1 MTQHRFLRAVEAT
14 SVLVFFVQAIRVVF
28 SVLFGIIYDQ
38 VFAGSPTPWL
48 AVSVVLV
55 ALVLLAPLAAPAEWR
70 RSWLGAVACLAAA
83 GRVGLSVNNADVR
96 YWACLVVLASGALY
110 LSGLLVAR
118 RTMAFPAL
126 CGALALDQLLR
137 VVGQTYDVSLRPEAL
152 IPQIAWSVL
161 VIGVSVAIARRSG
174 AGDHRPNGLGGWAA
188 LGLGAALFLETSLLT
203 LGNAVSRWSDSPY
216 TFLAPLLMA
225 LTMAALVPR
234 VRYELNRFLATSG
247 WVRGVVIVVLPL
259 GLMAGYFTKGVLSA
273 GCLVLAQAAALAS
286 LACILDGRGKGKQV
300 TGSALGIGLALLLLL
315 NFLNAFAFTYPY
327 AVPMMRGTGWGVY
340 LLAALFVG
348 VGVLAQKAVVPSWS
362 DLSARIGLILP
373 IGLAALALAVAAV
386 WPRPADPLPET
397 GSIRLATYNIH
408 YGYDEAWHFTLE
420 QIAQTIEAN
429 DIDVAALQEADTG
442 RLTSYAV
449 DDALYLARRLHMNV
463 AYLPTVEHLTG
474 IALLYRGPEVN
485 SSQQLLTSLQEQ
497 TGIVHVP
504 LTVNG
509 RSLNVFGI
517 WMGLSD
523 EDTGRQIQEALAFI
537 GDRSPASFGGD
548 FNAEPGSLVAM
559 AVQETGFA
567 DPFATLG
574 IDPAPLTD
582 PAVDPR
588 SRIDFVWL
596 RGLNPLQAWVPDS
609 IASDHRM
616 VVVEVTTAP

>member
-55 ALVLLAPLAAPAEWR
+55 ALAFLAPLAAPAEWR
-70 RSWLGAVACLAAA
+70 RSWLGAVACLAAV
-83 GRVGLSVNNADVR
+83 GRVGLSVNNPDVR
-96 YWACLVVLASGALY
+96 YWASLVVLAAGGLY

-118 RTMAFPAL
+118 RSMALPAL
-126 CGALALDQLLR
+126 AGALAVDQLLR
-137 VVGQTYDVSLRPEAL
+137 VSGQTYDVSLRPEGFV
-152 IPQIAWSVL
+152 PQIVWCVL
-161 VIGVSVAIARRSG
+161 VAGAALALARRAG
-174 AGDHRPNGLGGWAA
+174 AGDHRPSVLGGWAG
-188 LGLGAALFLETSLLT
+188 LGLGAALFLETSLLA
-203 LGNAVSRWSDSPY
+203 LPNAVSRWSHFPY
-216 TFLAPLLMA
+216 AFLAPLLMA
-225 LTMAALVPR
+225 LPMAPLVPR
-234 VRYELNRFLATSG
+234 IRFELNRFLATQG
-247 WVRGVVIVVLPL
+247 WARGVVVVTLPVAL
-259 GLMAGYFTKGVLSA
+259 VAGYFTTGALSA
-273 GCLVLAQAAALAS
+273 ASLVLAQVAALA
-286 LACILDGRGKGKQV
+286 AFVCILDGQGKSARV
-300 TGSALGIGLALLLLL
+300 TAGALGPGLSLLLLL

-327 AVPMMRGTGWGVY
+327 AIPAMRGLGWAVY
-340 LLAALFVG
+340 LLAALVVG
-348 VGVLAQKAVVPSWS
+348 GGVLAQRAAVPSWS
-362 DLSARIGLILP
+362 DLSARTGVILP
-373 IGLAALALAVAAV
+373 IGLAALALSVVAV
-386 WPRPADPLPET
+386 WPRPADPLPGT
-397 GSIRLATYNIH
+397 GILRLATYNIH
-408 YGYDEAWHFTLE
+408 YGYDGVWHFTLE
-420 QIAQTIEAN
+420 EIAQTIEAN
-429 DIDVAALQEADTG
+429 DIDVAALQEVDTG

-509 RSLNVFGI
+509 RPLNVFGI

-548 FNAEPGSLVAM
+548 FNAEPDSPVAA
-559 AVQETGFA
+559 AVREAGFA
-567 DPFATLG
+567 DPFTTLG